1 MSENEKEISI
11 DNLFFFSQSNSSIDS
26 IDQLPF
32 ANDNAGTIKQRVNQ
46 YSQMTHSSPNVSYKD
61 NELVTKSSN
70 QTDAKLQSS
79 IVSADASQIDLSTN
93 DSTLDKND
101 DGGHP
106 TSTATTIDSNVLNDI
121 GNMLANLTDELDA
134 MLEEEKR
141 AGLNDSE

>member
-1 MSENEKEISI
+1 MNY
-11 DNLFFFSQSNSSIDS
+11 LFLQSNSSIDS

-46 YSQMTHSSPNVSYKD
+46 YSQMAHSNPNVSYKEND
-61 NELVTKSSN
+61 TVPKVS
-70 QTDAKLQSS
+70 TDASSSTTDISS
-79 IVSADASQIDLSTN
+79 INDSNDQIDT
-93 DSTLDKND
+93 K
-101 DGGHP
+101 P
-106 TSTATTIDSNVLNDI
+106 TIDSNVLNDI

>member
-1 MSENEKEISI
+1 M
-11 DNLFFFSQSNSSIDS
+11 QSNSSIDS

-46 YSQMTHSSPNVSYKD
+46 YNSQLSGHANAISAHD
-61 NELVTKSSN
+61 NGDGHALTLGTAAAPPSDPLS
-70 QTDAKLQSS
+70 TTGAGGDALG
-79 IVSADASQIDLSTN
+79 SADIKGAAIDAN
-93 DSTLDKND
+93 N
-101 DGGHP
+101 
-106 TSTATTIDSNVLNDI
+106 SNILNDI